1 MKRNVLILTTLFVF
15 AITSLAM
22 AADEIKLTWSSI
34 AQPDSAHSQG
44 MKKFKEEVERLSDG
58 RITAELY
65 FAGQIFTQ
73 EQELAAC
80 REGTLDMAFYAAN
93 WVAEFVPYVSMFG
106 AAYTFVDYNHIRNV
120 FDGEIGQQVFEDV
133 VKATGVR
140 PLSAFYLGTR
150 ELNVVE
156 KVGEVRHPDDLK
168 GVKLRVPSSPAWI
181 AMGKALGANPTPMS
195 FGEIYMGLK
204 TGAIEGQDNP
214 LRGAQD
220 NKFYEVAKYFTLTDH
235 VVDTV
240 WASINEQRWQSFSA
254 EDQAI
259 IKEAMITAQ
268 KHTDQLVLEMDAG
281 IKQYLLDQG
290 CVIIEDADKAAFQ
303 EHAKWSYQNESQ
315 EISQNW
321 DWDLYEKIQAAK

>member
-1 MKRNVLILTTLFVF
+1 
-15 AITSLAM
+15 M

-106 AAYTFVDYNHIRNV
+106 AAYTFVDYNHIRKV

-240 WASINEQRWQSFSA
+240 WASINEKRWQSFSA

-303 EHAKWSYQNESQ
+303 EHAKSSYQNESQ

-321 DWDLYEKIQAAK
+321 DWDLYDKIQAAK

>member
-106 AAYTFVDYNHIRNV
+106 AAYTFVDYNHIRKV

-240 WASINEQRWQSFSA
+240 WASINEKRW
-254 EDQAI
+254 
-259 IKEAMITAQ
+259 
-268 KHTDQLVLEMDAG
+268 
-281 IKQYLLDQG
+281 
-290 CVIIEDADKAAFQ
+290 
-303 EHAKWSYQNESQ
+303 
-315 EISQNW
+315 
-321 DWDLYEKIQAAK
+321 